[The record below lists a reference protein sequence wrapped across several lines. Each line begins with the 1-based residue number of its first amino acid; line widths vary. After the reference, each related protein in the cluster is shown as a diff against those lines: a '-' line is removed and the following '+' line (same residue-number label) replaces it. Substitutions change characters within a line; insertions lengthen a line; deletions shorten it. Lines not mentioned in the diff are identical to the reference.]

1 MPLDFY
7 TVKDGRL
14 NQVSIDFLK
23 LILNKNANKILVNDR
38 FADTIQRV
46 TLIFFWWLQ
55 MVSWHYVGLNLS
67 DQF

>member
-1 MPLDFY
+1 MLLDFY
-7 TVKDGRL
+7 TVKNGRL
-14 NQVSIDFLK
+14 NQVRIDFLQ
-23 LILNKNANKILVNDR
+23 LVLNKNANKILVNDR

-55 MVSWHYVGLNLS
+55 MASRHYIGLNLS